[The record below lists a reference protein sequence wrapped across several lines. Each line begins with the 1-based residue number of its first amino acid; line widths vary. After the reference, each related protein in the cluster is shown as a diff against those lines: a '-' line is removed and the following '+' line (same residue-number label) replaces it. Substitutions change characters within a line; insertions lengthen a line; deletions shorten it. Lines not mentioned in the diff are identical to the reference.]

1 MLSVACK
8 KFNMENSLSA
18 SKNPFANYRWRI
30 VALLFFATT
39 INYIDRN
46 VLSFTMIDES
56 FRKTMLGLPESATLT
71 ESDINRFK
79 ELMGYVDAAFKTA
92 YAFGFLLVGWFIDK
106 VGTRIGFGWSI
117 FVWSLAGIGN
127 AFVSS
132 IRGLGLTRFMLGI
145 GEAGNFPSASKSVAE
160 WFPRKE
166 RSFAIGIVNAG
177 SNLGVISTAFAVPYL
192 TIQYGWR
199 ASFVIT
205 GLLGLVLI
213 FFWLRYY
220 KRPEDHQSISK
231 SELEYIHTDKDD
243 SPENKK
249 VSWGKL
255 LTYKQTWAV
264 VAAKF
269 FPDPIWYFY
278 LTWLPDFFNSSES
291 LDQKLDLKNIG
302 IPFLIIYLISDFG
315 SIFFG
320 WLSSKFINLG
330 WNVGRAR
337 KTTMLICALCV
348 VPIFFASITNNIFI
362 AVALIALATAAHQ
375 GWSAHVYTMGS
386 DLFPKSNVSSVIGI
400 AGTFGA
406 VSGILL
412 ASTSGLIRVKFGYL
426 PLFIMAGTNYLVAL
440 AIVQLLLP
448 KWERIK
454 FTN

>member
-1 MLSVACK
+1 M
-8 KFNMENSLSA
+8 NNSST
-18 SKNPFANYRWRI
+18 SFIANYRWRI

-71 ESDINRFK
+71 DADVNHFK

-92 YAFGFLLVGWFIDK
+92 YAIGFLFVGWFIDK
-106 VGTRIGFGWSI
+106 VGTRMGFGLSI
-117 FVWSLAGIGN
+117 FLWSLAGIAN
-127 AFVSS
+127 ALVNS
-132 IRGLGLTRFMLGI
+132 IRQMSIARFMLGI
-145 GEAGNFPSASKSVAE
+145 GEAGNFPSASKSVGE
-160 WFPRKE
+160 WFPKKE
-166 RSFAIGIVNAG
+166 RSLANGIINAG
-177 SNLGVISTAFAVPYL
+177 SNIGVIVTAFAVPYL
-192 TIQYGWR
+192 TIRYGWR
-199 ASFVIT
+199 AAFVLT
-205 GLLGLVLI
+205 GLLGFLLI
-213 FFWLRYY
+213 ALWLKFY
-220 KRPEDHQSISK
+220 KNPKHDQSVSADGSNSIDPEEEKIPWQ
-231 SELEYIHTDKDD
+231 
-243 SPENKK
+243 
-249 VSWGKL
+249 KL
-255 LTYKQTWAV
+255 FRYKQTWALI
-264 VAAKF
+264 ASKF

-320 WLSSKFINLG
+320 WLSSKFISLG

-337 KTTMLICALCV
+337 KTTMLICAVCV

-362 AVALIALATAAHQ
+362 AVALIAVATAAHQ

-400 AGTFGA
+400 AGTFGSL
-406 VSGILL
+406 SGILL
-412 ASTSGLIRVKFGYL
+412 ASTSGIIRVKFGYL
-426 PLFIMAGTNYLVAL
+426 PLFVMAGTNYLLAL
-440 AIVQLLLP
+440 AIIQLLLP

-454 FTN
+454 VMDK